1 MMTLHQLRIFWAVA
15 HAESLTKASKQLGLA
30 QPSLS
35 QQLAKLE
42 SSVSVQLFDRSRN
55 QMELTDA
62 GRFLLRKAEL
72 ILEGVDEAIVGLEKF
87 GKGTRGVIAL
97 GGLNSIARVVVPEA
111 FRIVA
116 DRLPDLELD
125 IHELAPAE
133 ALELLYGRR
142 INIAL
147 LASNSI
153 AKSSSSFQQIDVLTD
168 PYVLAAPSG
177 LDLSGIADPD
187 KELSK
192 ADRKIVNSCI
202 QFNFGTQHARR
213 VEHWYQHVLPHY
225 KRFAQVRTYEVAL
238 SLVRAGLGVA
248 LVPALTAHPTHEDL
262 GGITLY
268 AVNQP
273 KRRIVALV
281 PSQYARVEPYSVFLA
296 ALQEAGRRAT
306 LPPIEPAPPFLARDP
321 EATS

>member
-15 HAESLTKASKQLGLA
+15 HAETLTKASKQLGLA

-42 SSVSVQLFDRSRN
+42 ASVSVQLFDRSRN

-72 ILEGVDEAIVGLEKF
+72 ILESVDEATIGLEEF

-97 GGLNSIARVVVPEA
+97 GGLNSIARVVVPDA
-111 FRIVA
+111 FRLVA

-153 AKSSSSFQQIDVLTD
+153 AKSSSSFQQFDVLRD
-168 PYVLAAPSG
+168 PYVLAVPSD
-177 LDLSGIADPD
+177 LDLRGIEDPD
-187 KELSK
+187 KELP
-192 ADRKIVNSCI
+192 AAARKIVNSCI
-202 QFNFGTQHARR
+202 QFNFGTQHTHR
-213 VEHWYQHVLPHY
+213 VEHWYQRVLPHY
-225 KRFAQVRTYEVAL
+225 KLFAQVRTYEVAL
-238 SLVRAGLGVA
+238 SLVRSGLGVA
-248 LVPALTAHPTHEDL
+248 LVPALTAHPKHEDL

-296 ALQEAGRRAT
+296 ALQEAGRRIT
-306 LPPIEPAPPFLARDP
+306 LPPIESAPPFLAKDLD
-321 EATS
+321 AAF